1 MFYNIQNI
9 KTIFQSRKG
18 YASYS
23 PHFLKPN
30 KKFLFLALYSVL
42 GFNFSHAIDEGAL
55 NELVGKKVQEAL
67 AKEKA
72 KAKHQRVDKSAFFA
86 GLGYSG
92 MFSWNLAYKDSFVL
106 LPHSHFNFG
115 GRLLERKDPST
126 ILNGFNFK
134 VGYQYI
140 APVKIKKMGFGVR
153 GGFQY
158 SYKAGNYMEKD
169 KYQQYLFGVPIG
181 VISPVSFFNGGM
193 ITMSTYSFLLDF
205 LHNVYE
211 NEKFF
216 IGYFIGAG
224 LGGES
229 VTAKVLKDFGDILAQ
244 LVQFQG
250 YGSLGLR
257 MGDKR
262 HTLELSASVHG
273 DAPSCSLKKLK
284 TCESARVLQAKIPR
298 GIFESYVTWSTDY
311 VYRF

>member
-1 MFYNIQNI
+1 M
-9 KTIFQSRKG
+9 
-18 YASYS
+18 
-23 PHFLKPN
+23 
-30 KKFLFLALYSVL
+30 ALYSML
-42 GFNFSHAIDEGAL
+42 GFHLSHAIDESGL
-55 NELVGKKVQEAL
+55 NKLVGKKVQEAL

-72 KAKHQRVDKSAFFA
+72 KAKNQRAGKSAFFA

-106 LPHSHFNFG
+106 LPHFFG

-181 VISPVSFFNGGM
+181 IISPVSFFNGGI
-193 ITMSTYSFLLDF
+193 ITMSTYSFFMDF

-229 VTAKVLKDFGDILAQ
+229 VTANVLKDFGNILAQ
-244 LVQFQG
+244 LAQFQG

-262 HTLELSASVHG
+262 HTLELSASIHG
-273 DAPSCSLKKLK
+273 DASSCSLKKLK
-284 TCESARVLQAKIPR
+284 SCESVRVLQAKIPR
-298 GIFESYVTWSTDY
+298 GIFESYVTWNADY

>member
-1 MFYNIQNI
+1 M
-9 KTIFQSRKG
+9 
-18 YASYS
+18 
-23 PHFLKPN
+23 
-30 KKFLFLALYSVL
+30 L
-42 GFNFSHAIDEGAL
+42 GFNLSHAIDESEL
-55 NELVGKKVQEAL
+55 NKLVGKKVQEAL

-72 KAKHQRVDKSAFFA
+72 KAKNQRADKSAFFA

-106 LPHSHFNFG
+106 LRHYDFNFG

-134 VGYQYI
+134 VGYQYA

-169 KYQQYLFGVPIG
+169 KYQQYLFGVIPIDT
-181 VISPVSFFNGGM
+181 ISPVSFFNGGI
-193 ITMSTYSFLLDF
+193 ITMSTYSFFMDF

-229 VTAKVLKDFGDILAQ
+229 VTAGVLKVFGNILA
-244 LVQFQG
+244 QFQG

-257 MGDKR
+257 MGDKH

-284 TCESARVLQAKIPR
+284 SCESVRVLQAKIPR
-298 GIFESYVTWSTDY
+298 GIFESYVTWGADY

>member
-1 MFYNIQNI
+1 M
-9 KTIFQSRKG
+9 
-18 YASYS
+18 
-23 PHFLKPN
+23 
-30 KKFLFLALYSVL
+30 L
-42 GFNFSHAIDEGAL
+42 GFNLSHAIDESEL
-55 NELVGKKVQEAL
+55 NKLVGKKVQEAL

-72 KAKHQRVDKSAFFA
+72 KAKNQRADKSAFFA

-106 LPHSHFNFG
+106 LSHYSHFSHG
-115 GRLLERKDPST
+115 RRLLERKDPST

-134 VGYQYI
+134 VGYQYA

-169 KYQQYLFGVPIG
+169 KYQQYLFGVPIDIIG
-181 VISPVSFFNGGM
+181 PVSFFSGGI
-193 ITMSTYSFLLDF
+193 ITMSTYSFFMDF

-229 VTAKVLKDFGDILAQ
+229 VTVNVIKDIGNILAQ
-244 LVQFQG
+244 LAQFQG

-257 MGDKR
+257 MGDKH
-262 HTLELSASVHG
+262 HTLELSISVHG

-284 TCESARVLQAKIPR
+284 SCESVRVLQAKIPR
-298 GIFESYVTWSTDY
+298 GIFESYVTWSADY

>member
-18 YASYS
+18 YANYP
-23 PHFLKPN
+23 PHFLKTQ
-30 KKFLFLALYSVL
+30 FLFLAFCSAL
-42 GFNFSHAIDEGAL
+42 GFNLSHAIDESEL
-55 NELVGKKVQEAL
+55 NKLVGKKVQEAL

-72 KAKHQRVDKSAFFA
+72 KAKNQRADKSAFFA

-106 LPHSHFNFG
+106 LPHYFS
-115 GRLLERKDPST
+115 GRLLGRKDPST
-126 ILNGFNFK
+126 ILNGFNLK

-181 VISPVSFFNGGM
+181 IISHVSFFNGGM
-193 ITMSTYSFLLDF
+193 ITMSTYSFFMDF

-229 VTAKVLKDFGDILAQ
+229 VTANVLKDFGNILAQ

-284 TCESARVLQAKIPR
+284 TCESVRVLQAKIPR
-298 GIFESYVTWSTDY
+298 GIFESYVTWSADY

>member
-273 DAPSCSLKKLK
+273 DAPSCSLKKPK

-298 GIFESYVTWSTDY
+298 GIFESYVTWSADY

>member
-1 MFYNIQNI
+1 M
-9 KTIFQSRKG
+9 
-18 YASYS
+18 
-23 PHFLKPN
+23 
-30 KKFLFLALYSVL
+30 L
-42 GFNFSHAIDEGAL
+42 GFNLSHAIDESGL

-106 LPHSHFNFG
+106 LRHYDFNFG

-158 SYKAGNYMEKD
+158 SYKAGNCMEKD

-181 VISPVSFFNGGM
+181 IISPVSFFNGGM
-193 ITMSTYSFLLDF
+193 ITMSTYSFFMDF
-205 LHNVYE
+205 YTMCM
-211 NEKFF
+211 KMRSFS
-216 IGYFIGAG
+216 
-224 LGGES
+224 S
-229 VTAKVLKDFGDILAQ
+229 VIL
-244 LVQFQG
+244 
-250 YGSLGLR
+250 
-257 MGDKR
+257 
-262 HTLELSASVHG
+262 
-273 DAPSCSLKKLK
+273 
-284 TCESARVLQAKIPR
+284 
-298 GIFESYVTWSTDY
+298 
-311 VYRF
+311 

>member
-1 MFYNIQNI
+1 
-9 KTIFQSRKG
+9 
-18 YASYS
+18 
-23 PHFLKPN
+23 
-30 KKFLFLALYSVL
+30 
-42 GFNFSHAIDEGAL
+42 
-55 NELVGKKVQEAL
+55 
-67 AKEKA
+67 
-72 KAKHQRVDKSAFFA
+72 
-86 GLGYSG
+86 

-106 LPHSHFNFG
+106 LCHYDFNFG

-134 VGYQYI
+134 VGYQYA

-169 KYQQYLFGVPIG
+169 KYQQYLFGVIPIDT
-181 VISPVSFFNGGM
+181 IYSFFM
-193 ITMSTYSFLLDF
+193 DF

-216 IGYFIGAG
+216 IGYFIGVG

-229 VTAKVLKDFGDILAQ
+229 VTANVLKDFGNILAQ

-284 TCESARVLQAKIPR
+284 SCESVRVLQAKIPR
-298 GIFESYVTWSTDY
+298 GIFESYVTWSADY

>member
-23 PHFLKPN
+23 PHFLKP
-30 KKFLFLALYSVL
+30 KFLFLALYSVL
-42 GFNFSHAIDEGAL
+42 GFHFSHAIDESEL
-55 NELVGKKVQEAL
+55 NKLVGKKVQEAL

-72 KAKHQRVDKSAFFA
+72 KAKHQRADKSAFFA

-153 GGFQY
+153 GGVQY

-229 VTAKVLKDFGDILAQ
+229 VTANVLKDFGDILVQ
-244 LVQFQG
+244 LAQFQG

-284 TCESARVLQAKIPR
+284 SCESVRVLQAKTPR
-298 GIFESYVTWSTDY
+298 GIFESYVTWSADY

>member
-1 MFYNIQNI
+1 
-9 KTIFQSRKG
+9 
-18 YASYS
+18 
-23 PHFLKPN
+23 
-30 KKFLFLALYSVL
+30 
-42 GFNFSHAIDEGAL
+42 
-55 NELVGKKVQEAL
+55 
-67 AKEKA
+67 
-72 KAKHQRVDKSAFFA
+72 
-86 GLGYSG
+86 

-106 LPHSHFNFG
+106 LRHYDFNFG

-134 VGYQYI
+134 VGYQYA

-169 KYQQYLFGVPIG
+169 KYQQYLFGVIPIDT
-181 VISPVSFFNGGM
+181 ISPVFFYWWYDNNVNLQLFYG
-193 ITMSTYSFLLDF
+193 F

-216 IGYFIGAG
+216 IGYFIGGAG

-229 VTAKVLKDFGDILAQ
+229 VTPNVLKDFGNILVQ
-244 LVQFQG
+244 LAQFQG

-257 MGDKR
+257 IGDKY
-262 HTLELSASVHG
+262 HTLELSASIHG

-284 TCESARVLQAKIPR
+284 SCESVRVLQAKIPR
-298 GIFESYVTWSTDY
+298 GHF
-311 VYRF
+311 

>member
-18 YASYS
+18 YASYP

-42 GFNFSHAIDEGAL
+42 GFHFSHAIDEGAL

-92 MFSWNLAYKDSFVL
+92 MFSWNLAYKDSFVFRSL
-106 LPHSHFNFG
+106 FNFG
-115 GRLLERKDPST
+115 RLLGRKDPST

-169 KYQQYLFGVPIG
+169 KYQQYLFGVIPIDT
-181 VISPVSFFNGGM
+181 ISPVSFFNGGM

-229 VTAKVLKDFGDILAQ
+229 VTANVLKDFGDILAQ

-257 MGDKR
+257 MGDKH
-262 HTLELSASVHG
+262 HTLELSASIHG

-284 TCESARVLQAKIPR
+284 TCESVRVLQAKIPR
-298 GIFESYVTWSTDY
+298 GIFESYVTWGADY

>member
-1 MFYNIQNI
+1 M
-9 KTIFQSRKG
+9 
-18 YASYS
+18 
-23 PHFLKPN
+23 
-30 KKFLFLALYSVL
+30 ALYSVL
-42 GFNFSHAIDEGAL
+42 GFHFSHAIDESGL
-55 NELVGKKVQEAL
+55 NELVGKKVQETL
-67 AKEKA
+67 AEEKA

-106 LPHSHFNFG
+106 LPHYFS

-169 KYQQYLFGVPIG
+169 KYQQSLFGVPIDI
-181 VISPVSFFNGGM
+181 ISPVSFFNGGM
-193 ITMSTYSFLLDF
+193 ITMSTYSFFIDF

-229 VTAKVLKDFGDILAQ
+229 VTANVLKNFGNILAQ

-257 MGDKR
+257 MGDKH
-262 HTLELSASVHG
+262 HTLELSASIHG

-284 TCESARVLQAKIPR
+284 TCESARFSQAKIPR
-298 GIFESYVTWSTDY
+298 GIFESYITWSADY

>member
-1 MFYNIQNI
+1 M
-9 KTIFQSRKG
+9 
-18 YASYS
+18 
-23 PHFLKPN
+23 PV
-30 KKFLFLALYSVL
+30 LA
-42 GFNFSHAIDEGAL
+42 I
-55 NELVGKKVQEAL
+55 
-67 AKEKA
+67 
-72 KAKHQRVDKSAFFA
+72 
-86 GLGYSG
+86 SG

-134 VGYQYI
+134 VGYQYA

-229 VTAKVLKDFGDILAQ
+229 VTANVLKDFGNILAQ

-257 MGDKR
+257 MGDKC
-262 HTLELSASVHG
+262 HTLELSASIHG

-284 TCESARVLQAKIPR
+284 SCESVRVLQAKIPR
-298 GIFESYVTWSTDY
+298 GIFESYVTWSADY

>member
-1 MFYNIQNI
+1 M
-9 KTIFQSRKG
+9 
-18 YASYS
+18 
-23 PHFLKPN
+23 
-30 KKFLFLALYSVL
+30 ALYSVL
-42 GFNFSHAIDEGAL
+42 GFHFSHAIDEGAL

-106 LPHSHFNFG
+106 LPHYFS
-115 GRLLERKDPST
+115 GRLLGRKDPST

-169 KYQQYLFGVPIG
+169 KYQQSLFGVIPI
-181 VISPVSFFNGGM
+181 ISPVSSFNGGM
-193 ITMSTYSFLLDF
+193 ITMSTYSFFMDF

-229 VTAKVLKDFGDILAQ
+229 VTANVLKDFGNILVQ
-244 LVQFQG
+244 LAQFQG

-257 MGDKR
+257 MGDKC
-262 HTLELSASVHG
+262 HTLELSASIHG

-284 TCESARVLQAKIPR
+284 SCESVRVLQAKIPR
-298 GIFESYVTWSTDY
+298 GHF
-311 VYRF
+311 

>member
-18 YASYS
+18 HASYS
-23 PHFLKPN
+23 PHFLKT
-30 KKFLFLALYSVL
+30 KFLFLALYSVL
-42 GFNFSHAIDEGAL
+42 GFHFSHAIDESEL
-55 NELVGKKVQEAL
+55 NKLVGKKVQEAL

-72 KAKHQRVDKSAFFA
+72 KAKHQRADKSTFFA

-140 APVKIKKMGFGVR
+140 APVKIKKMGFGVS

-169 KYQQYLFGVPIG
+169 KYQQHLFGVPIG
-181 VISPVSFFNGGM
+181 IISPVSIFNGGM
-193 ITMSTYSFLLDF
+193 ITMSTYSFFMDF

-229 VTAKVLKDFGDILAQ
+229 VTAKVLKDFGNVLVQLA
-244 LVQFQG
+244 QFQG

-257 MGDKR
+257 MGDKC

-284 TCESARVLQAKIPR
+284 TCESVRVLQAKIPR
-298 GIFESYVTWSTDY
+298 GHF
-311 VYRF
+311 

>member
-1 MFYNIQNI
+1 M
-9 KTIFQSRKG
+9 
-18 YASYS
+18 
-23 PHFLKPN
+23 
-30 KKFLFLALYSVL
+30 ALYSVL
-42 GFNFSHAIDEGAL
+42 GFHFSHAIDESDL
-55 NELVGKKVQEAL
+55 NELIEKKVQEAL
-67 AKEKA
+67 AKEKAKAEKA

-106 LPHSHFNFG
+106 LRHYDFNFG

-181 VISPVSFFNGGM
+181 IISPVSFFNGGM
-193 ITMSTYSFLLDF
+193 ITMSTYSFFVDF

-229 VTAKVLKDFGDILAQ
+229 VTANVLKDFGNILAQ
-244 LVQFQG
+244 LAQFQG

-257 MGDKR
+257 MGDKH
-262 HTLELSASVHG
+262 HTLELSASIHG

-284 TCESARVLQAKIPR
+284 TCESVRVLQAKIPR
-298 GIFESYVTWSTDY
+298 GIFESYVIWSADY

>member
-1 MFYNIQNI
+1 M
-9 KTIFQSRKG
+9 
-18 YASYS
+18 
-23 PHFLKPN
+23 
-30 KKFLFLALYSVL
+30 L
-42 GFNFSHAIDEGAL
+42 GFNLSHAIDESEL
-55 NELVGKKVQEAL
+55 DKLVGKKVQEAL

-72 KAKHQRVDKSAFFA
+72 KAKNQRADKSAFFA

-92 MFSWNLAYKDSFVL
+92 MFSWNLAYKGSFVL
-106 LPHSHFNFG
+106 MPYPHFLG
-115 GRLLERKDPST
+115 GKLLERKDPST

-134 VGYQYI
+134 VGYQYA
-140 APVKIKKMGFGVR
+140 APIKIKKMGFGVR

-169 KYQQYLFGVPIG
+169 KYQQLFGLVPIG
-181 VISPVSFFNGGM
+181 IISPVSSFNGGI
-193 ITMSTYSFLLDF
+193 ITMSTYSFFMDF

-229 VTAKVLKDFGDILAQ
+229 VTARVLKDFGNILAQ

-257 MGDKR
+257 MGDKH

-284 TCESARVLQAKIPR
+284 SCESVRVLQAKIPR
-298 GIFESYVTWSTDY
+298 GIFESYVTWSADY

>member
-1 MFYNIQNI
+1 M
-9 KTIFQSRKG
+9 T
-18 YASYS
+18 
-23 PHFLKPN
+23 
-30 KKFLFLALYSVL
+30 LYSVL
-42 GFNFSHAIDEGAL
+42 GFHFSHAIDESGL
-55 NELVGKKVQEAL
+55 NKLVGKKVQEAL

-72 KAKHQRVDKSAFFA
+72 KAKHQRADKSAFFA

-134 VGYQYI
+134 MGYQYI

-169 KYQQYLFGVPIG
+169 KYQQYLFGVIPIDT
-181 VISPVSFFNGGM
+181 ISPVSFFNGGM
-193 ITMSTYSFLLDF
+193 ITMSTYSFLLNF

-244 LVQFQG
+244 LAQFQG

-257 MGDKR
+257 MGDKH
-262 HTLELSASVHG
+262 HTLELSASVHS

-284 TCESARVLQAKIPR
+284 SCESVRVLQAKIPR
-298 GIFESYVTWSTDY
+298 GIFESYVTWSADY

>member
-1 MFYNIQNI
+1 M
-9 KTIFQSRKG
+9 
-18 YASYS
+18 
-23 PHFLKPN
+23 
-30 KKFLFLALYSVL
+30 ALYSVL
-42 GFNFSHAIDEGAL
+42 GFHFSHAIDEGAL

-92 MFSWNLAYKDSFVL
+92 MFSWNLAYKDSFVF
-106 LPHSHFNFG
+106 HSLFNFG
-115 GRLLERKDPST
+115 RLLGRKDPST

-181 VISPVSFFNGGM
+181 VISPVSIFNGGM
-193 ITMSTYSFLLDF
+193 ITMSTYSFFMDF

-216 IGYFIGAG
+216 IGYFIGAE

-229 VTAKVLKDFGDILAQ
+229 VTANVLKDFGDILAQ
-244 LVQFQG
+244 LAQFQG

-257 MGDKR
+257 MGDKH
-262 HTLELSASVHG
+262 HTLELSASIHG

-284 TCESARVLQAKIPR
+284 SCESVRVLQAKIPR
-298 GIFESYVTWSTDY
+298 GIFESYVTWGADY

>member
-18 YASYS
+18 YASYP
-23 PHFLKPN
+23 PHFLKTN
-30 KKFLFLALYSVL
+30 ILFLAFYSML
-42 GFNFSHAIDEGAL
+42 GFNLSHAIDESEL
-55 NELVGKKVQEAL
+55 DKLVGKKVQEAL
-67 AKEKA
+67 AEEKA
-72 KAKHQRVDKSAFFA
+72 KAKNQRADKSAFFA

-106 LPHSHFNFG
+106 MPHSPFFG

-134 VGYQYI
+134 VGYQYA

-169 KYQQYLFGVPIG
+169 KYQQLFGVVPIDI
-181 VISPVSFFNGGM
+181 ISPVSLFNGGI
-193 ITMSTYSFLLDF
+193 ITMSTYSFFMDF

-229 VTAKVLKDFGDILAQ
+229 VTANVLKDFGNILAQ
-244 LVQFQG
+244 LAQFQG

-257 MGDKR
+257 MGDKH
-262 HTLELSASVHG
+262 HTLELSASIHG

-284 TCESARVLQAKIPR
+284 TCESVRVLQAKIPR
-298 GIFESYVTWSTDY
+298 GIFESYVTWSADY